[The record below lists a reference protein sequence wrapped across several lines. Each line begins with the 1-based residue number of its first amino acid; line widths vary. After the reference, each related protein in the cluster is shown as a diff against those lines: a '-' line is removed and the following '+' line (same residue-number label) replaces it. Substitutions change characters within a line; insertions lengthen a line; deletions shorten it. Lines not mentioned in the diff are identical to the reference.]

1 MLRSF
6 RFPVLVA
13 LILTATLA
21 LVPQAGL
28 AAGKPGESGFLS
40 LRLGV
45 GTRETAMGGTGVAAT
60 TGAAAIYWN
69 PAKLPFIEHDTDL
82 LLQHQGWLGLFH
94 KEAAALAHRTNF
106 GELGF
111 FFSGFYSDDIE
122 RYGSEPVGV
131 PEGTFAPYDVVLGV
145 SFARKVYDTVAVG
158 VTIKSLY
165 EKIDVDSGT
174 GLAFDLFL
182 AHRAVIEGL
191 YLAAS
196 VTNIGQDM
204 TIADDPFNLPT
215 AVRLGAAYDPAQ
227 PLFAGKLTLAAD
239 LIMPNDGN
247 DKASVGAEFRL
258 LPELALRVGSKVN
271 YDSQGLTAGFGLRRG
286 ALEVGYAFE
295 DMDNDL
301 DPAHKFSLELHY

>member
-1 MLRSF
+1 
-6 RFPVLVA
+6 
-13 LILTATLA
+13 
-21 LVPQAGL
+21 
-28 AAGKPGESGFLS
+28 
-40 LRLGV
+40 
-45 GTRETAMGGTGVAAT
+45 
-60 TGAAAIYWN
+60 
-69 PAKLPFIEHDTDL
+69 
-82 LLQHQGWLGLFH
+82 
-94 KEAAALAHRTNF
+94 
-106 GELGF
+106 
-111 FFSGFYSDDIE
+111 
-122 RYGSEPVGV
+122 
-131 PEGTFAPYDVVLGV
+131 
-145 SFARKVYDTVAVG
+145 
-158 VTIKSLY
+158 
-165 EKIDVDSGT
+165 
-174 GLAFDLFL
+174 
-182 AHRAVIEGL
+182 
-191 YLAAS
+191 

-247 DKASVGAEFRL
+247 DKAHVGAEFRL